1 MRGFF
6 SLLNRFRADE
16 RGVFAVIF
24 GLMAI
29 VLVAMA
35 GAAVDYTSMESAR
48 TKMQIALDSAALG
61 LAPKIY
67 TQNEEQLRTTAEELV
82 LERLNDDSLTVS
94 VDWADATTSTG
105 TLKLKGTIVV
115 PMAFVTLVGIQNM
128 TTSVTSEATRGSVN
142 LEVAVA
148 LDTTGSMGTSGISTL
163 QTALSTLIPLVVHD
177 EQVPTYSKM
186 ALVPY
191 STAVNVGTVYADEVR
206 GAVVGSTSVSAADWR
221 NGSTKSISAITK
233 ANPGVITFT
242 AAHGYTTGDYIYI
255 SGISGMTQ
263 LNNKIYKVVTTA
275 DNKKISLQNTS
286 GTAINTSS
294 GYSTYSSNGTTQK
307 CLQSTCDIK
316 VTSTAHGLV
325 TNDYVLFTGAKGM
338 TQINYSSGNG
348 PIYKI
353 TKLDANSYSL
363 EDTDPTLG
371 ITYGTYTNSGL
382 SFCVKYGCT
391 YYRLSTKTAYK
402 ATPSCVTERMT
413 NSFTDVAPSTTLLSI
428 NYTSGGSCSGN
439 PVKIQPLTS
448 DKAKLEAYTVA
459 NALKPSGGTAGQ
471 IGTAWAWYLVSPH
484 FAEMFDDPQ
493 ALVGGDFESKP
504 AAYDAPNTLKIV
516 IIMTDG
522 EYNTEYC
529 KGVDV
534 DDVSCSAPDGTTG
547 TMSGPLGQ
555 AQDLCAAMDAKK
567 IVVYTVGF
575 NLPETGTAVD
585 LLRECASEPDYFK
598 LANDNAG
605 LITAFREIGENISD
619 LRLSQ

>member
-67 TQNEEQLRTTAEELV
+67 TQNEEQLRTTAQELV

-105 TLKLKGTIVV
+105 TLKLKGTITV

-128 TTSVTSEATRGSVN
+128 TTSITSEATRGSVN

-148 LDTTGSMGTSGISTL
+148 LDTTGSMGTSGIATL
-163 QTALSTLIPLVVHD
+163 QTALATLIPLVVHD

-191 STAVNVGTVYADEVR
+191 STAVNVGTAYADEAR
-206 GAVVGSTSVSAADWR
+206 GAIQGSKTATSVAWWD
-221 NGSTKSISAITK
+221 TEKDISGATQ
-233 ANPGVITFT
+233 ARPVVITQN
-242 AAHGYTTGDYIYI
+242 AHGFNNDDMIYITGVKGMTDLNNKAYLVKNKTANTFELYTTGGSRVDGRSYSAYQTGTTDKMKRCIIAATCNIVVTSANHGYATNDYIRI
-255 SGISGMTQ
+255 TDVSSGMSS
-263 LNNKIYKVVTTA
+263 LNNKNYTITKITDNTFSIPVVGWGTTYVQPVTTG
-275 DNKKISLQNTS
+275 KSWCT
-286 GTAINTSS
+286 
-294 GYSTYSSNGTTQK
+294 
-307 CLQSTCDIK
+307 
-316 VTSTAHGLV
+316 
-325 TNDYVLFTGAKGM
+325 
-338 TQINYSSGNG
+338 
-348 PIYKI
+348 
-353 TKLDANSYSL
+353 
-363 EDTDPTLG
+363 
-371 ITYGTYTNSGL
+371 
-382 SFCVKYGCT
+382 KYGCE
-391 YYRLSTKTAYK
+391 YYKIGSGSTLYRP
-402 ATPSCVTERMT
+402 TPSCVTERMT

-428 NYTSGGSCSGN
+428 NYTSGGTCSGN

-448 DKAKLEAYTVA
+448 DKSKLEAYTVA
-459 NALKPSGGTAGQ
+459 NALAPSGGTAGQ
-471 IGTAWAWYLVSPH
+471 IGTAWAWYMVSPH
-484 FAEMFDDPQ
+484 FAELFDDPQ
-493 ALVGGDFESKP
+493 ATVGGDFESKP

-522 EYNTEYC
+522 VYNTEYC
-529 KGVDV
+529 KGVNV

-567 IVVYTVGF
+567 VVVYTVGF

-585 LLRECASEPDYFK
+585 LLRECASEPAYFK

-605 LITAFREIGENISD
+605 LIAAFREIGENISD

>member
-67 TQNEEQLRTTAEELV
+67 TQNEEQLRTTAQELV

-105 TLKLKGTIVV
+105 TLKLKGTITV

-128 TTSVTSEATRGSVN
+128 TTSITSEATRGSVN

-148 LDTTGSMGTSGISTL
+148 LDTTGSMGTSGIATL
-163 QTALSTLIPLVVHD
+163 QTALATLIPLVVHD

-191 STAVNVGTVYADEVR
+191 STAVNVGTAYADEAR
-206 GAVVGSTSVSAADWR
+206 GAIQGSKTATSVAWWD
-221 NGSTKSISAITK
+221 TEKDISGATQ
-233 ANPGVITFT
+233 ARPVVITQN
-242 AAHGYTTGDYIYI
+242 AHGFNNDDMIYITGVKGMTDLNNKAYLVKNKTANTFELYTTGGSRVDGRSYSAYQTGTTDKMKRCIIAATCNIVVTSANHGYATNDYIRI
-255 SGISGMTQ
+255 TDVSSGMSS
-263 LNNKIYKVVTTA
+263 LNNKNYTITKITDNTFSIPVV
-275 DNKKISLQNTS
+275 
-286 GTAINTSS
+286 GW
-294 GYSTYSSNGTTQK
+294 GTT
-307 CLQSTCDIK
+307 
-316 VTSTAHGLV
+316 
-325 TNDYVLFTGAKGM
+325 YVQPVITGKSWC
-338 TQINYSSGNG
+338 T
-348 PIYKI
+348 
-353 TKLDANSYSL
+353 
-363 EDTDPTLG
+363 
-371 ITYGTYTNSGL
+371 
-382 SFCVKYGCT
+382 KYGCE
-391 YYRLSTKTAYK
+391 YYKIGSGSTLYRP
-402 ATPSCVTERMT
+402 TPSCVTERMT

-428 NYTSGGSCSGN
+428 NYTSGGTCSGN

-448 DKAKLEAYTVA
+448 DKSKLEAYTVA
-459 NALKPSGGTAGQ
+459 NALAPSGGTAGQ
-471 IGTAWAWYLVSPH
+471 IGTAWAWYMVSPH
-484 FAEMFDDPQ
+484 FAELFDDPQ
-493 ALVGGDFESKP
+493 ATVGGDFESKP

-522 EYNTEYC
+522 VYNTEYC
-529 KGVDV
+529 KGVNV

-567 IVVYTVGF
+567 VVVYTVGF

-585 LLRECASEPDYFK
+585 LLRECASEPAYFK